1 MRYYCLDCEKLIE
14 VDSDDPKA
22 LTECPICHGSLEDAG
37 LAPGTE
43 INGYE
48 IIEELGRGSYGIV
61 YRAKQL
67 NLERDVALKILS
79 RSHEEEDFVINFF
92 REARAAAG
100 LSHPNIVQAYDA
112 GITDDGTC
120 YFAMELVDGE
130 NVDDK
135 LENQGALRADE
146 AYNIALKIA
155 SALQYAWDRR
165 KLTHGDI
172 KPENIIINRRGEPK
186 LADLGLAKSAFDDDI
201 GHIAATPLY
210 APPEVIR
217 RTVQGVNVQTDIYSF
232 GGTVY
237 HMFAG
242 VPPFNEEDSEKVMR
256 MHLED
261 QHEPLYKKV
270 PVITRELSDFVDRM
284 LAKEPVDRPESWAE
298 IVEFFEDSAEVSFRQ
313 VETTGPRRLSG
324 IKKVERI
331 AIGVVVFILLGVT
344 GWFIGDY
351 LGVFSSTPK
360 TVGKKDV
367 SGGTNVVSNPV
378 SPEAKWLRLKLNLSK
393 ISPGAA
399 CKEIESFLQ
408 HNQILIPAVRKDI
421 EDARQKY
428 EKAEKEYQEAERKRL
443 KKLAFEDQTEKI
455 YKDLMASAK
464 AANEHKMSIKSMQM
478 TVDSIQAFLNKVEKD
493 EKLAVALGR
502 GKRLNLTFE
511 LNKTQSL
518 LSKVREQERFIKLKH
533 AKIWGGYRR
542 GKEASHK
549 EIQVL
554 FKDISASNS
563 WYQALSKFISSPQE
577 MWSRDLMK
585 ECLKDISMKDLKEE
599 PRELYRFATTSFPVK
614 IDILPIFQSRR
625 DTFIGRSLPWPDKEH
640 SGSGY
645 KVKQI
650 TAEYIYFYGK
660 MADGVFT
667 GFKMPWDKLTVVQ
680 QYAMLEKWLIEFP
693 ANLSEEEKITIAFWI
708 LTHKGQRDFYNYSV
722 RHLSSSNAANCRD
735 LLRELLASR
744 RESAAAVEF
753 SDIRKKWNEHKYDDA
768 AIAIVD
774 FQKQY
779 SMTKC
784 GSESKELFNK
794 LNEKLLIVSPLPTA
808 LDGIVEAGKLL
819 DHSNYPGMLKRTSSL
834 ANRCLDL
841 PVIRE
846 VIRVK
851 VLDNLESALTQIA
864 AKSGRKLDS
873 VAGADIDPLA
883 AAAMIPKYRRYTTY
897 PAIADCYLAGCRVLC
912 GDMQP
917 DKDMDSW
924 LKRLNLKMRN
934 KPVISP
940 YLLLAGG
947 IAVDLQASEREK
959 FRIERVFEM
968 LMRDNAIP
976 AKPATMVDVKL
987 ASCGYA
993 LITRR
998 FSRISTILGKP
1009 DEEFKKKPEFLNRH
1023 RLYRLLGEASEL
1035 NSTSK
1040 SLKNLDIYYQ
1050 SIINVTKSSGKDKK
1064 ADAPSIDEQW
1074 ISTVIDL
1081 AAGDKGA
1088 IGRLPELSK
1097 CSDPKMS
1104 GALLTSIVAASEPS
1118 VEALRD
1124 TVELCRPI
1132 VGNNVSVSE
1141 IWYRV
1146 MLLDLVATESPEE
1159 LITLYKKYSS
1169 DQRASAQPYVS
1180 RMVFLGSIVRLI
1192 TGVSDLKTEPVI
1204 FRSFH
1209 NGLNAA
1215 LQGERGAERFF
1226 DGRVNERELEFK
1238 SRSDGFKSLYWPVL
1252 MGGVIDTL
1260 AKKPD
1265 GERFY
1270 NFLRKNSYSLL
1281 PEERLLIQRL
1291 PGLVKSGMTPVN

>member
-37 LAPGTE
+37 LAPGSE

-48 IIEELGRGSYGIV
+48 ILEELGRGSYGIV

-79 RSHEEEDFVINFF
+79 RSHDEEDFVINFF

-256 MHLED
+256 MHLND
-261 QHEPLYKKV
+261 QHEPLYKRV

-284 LAKEPVDRPESWAE
+284 LAKEPEDRPESWAE
-298 IVEFFEDSAEVSFRQ
+298 IVDFLEDSAEVSFRQ
-313 VETTGPRRLSG
+313 VETTGPRHLSG
-324 IKKVERI
+324 IKRAERI
-331 AIGVVVFILLGVT
+331 VIGVLTFVLLGIT

-351 LGVFSSTPK
+351 LGVFTGTPK
-360 TVGKKDV
+360 NVGNKGG
-367 SGGTNVVSNPV
+367 SGGTSVVSNPV
-378 SPEAKWLRLKLNLSK
+378 TPETKWLRLKLNLSK

-399 CKEIESFLQ
+399 CKEIDSFLRRY
-408 HNQILIPAVRKDI
+408 QILIPATRKDI
-421 EDARQKY
+421 EDTRLKY
-428 EKAEKEYQEAERKRL
+428 EKAEKEYQESERKRL
-443 KKLAFEDQTEKI
+443 KKVAFEEHTEKI

-464 AANEHKMSIKSMQM
+464 AAAERKMSIKSMQM
-478 TVDSIQAFLNKVEKD
+478 TVNSIQAFLNKVEKD
-493 EKLAVALGR
+493 DKLAVALGR

-511 LNKTQSL
+511 LNRAQTL
-518 LSKVREQERFIKLKH
+518 LNKVREHERFMKLKH
-533 AKIWGGYRR
+533 SKIWGGYRR
-542 GKEASHK
+542 EQKASLK
-549 EIQVL
+549 EIKVL
-554 FKDISASNS
+554 FNNIGASNA
-563 WYQALSKFISSPQE
+563 WYQALSKFISNPQE

-585 ECLKDISMKDLKEE
+585 ECLKDISPKDLKEE
-599 PRELYRFATTSFPVK
+599 QRELYRFAMTSFPVK
-614 IDILPIFQSRR
+614 IDILSIFKSHR
-625 DTFIGRSLPWPDKEH
+625 DTFIGRSLPWSDKEH
-640 SGSGY
+640 GGSGF

-650 TAEYIYFYGK
+650 NDEYIYFYGK

-667 GFKMPWDKLTVVQ
+667 GFKMPWTKISVAR
-680 QYAMLEKWLIEFP
+680 QYDMLQKWLIEFP
-693 ANLSEEEKITIAFWI
+693 AKLSEDEKITIAFWI
-708 LTHKGQRDFYNYSV
+708 LSHKGQRPFYNYIV
-722 RHLSSSNAANCRD
+722 RHLSRSSAANCRD
-735 LLRELLASR
+735 LFRELLASR

-753 SDIRKKWNEHKYDDA
+753 SDIRKKWNEHKYDEA
-768 AIAIVD
+768 AVAIVD

-784 GSESKELFNK
+784 GVESKELFEK
-794 LNEKLLIVSPLPTA
+794 LNAKLLIVSPLPTA
-808 LDGIVEAGKLL
+808 LNGTVDAGKLL
-819 DHSNYPGMLKRTSSL
+819 DHSNFPAMLKRTSSL

-851 VLDNLESALTQIA
+851 ILDNLESAFTQIA
-864 AKSGRKLDS
+864 AKSGKRPEP
-873 VAGADIDPLA
+873 VASADIDPLSA
-883 AAAMIPKYRRYTTY
+883 AALIPKYRRFAAY
-897 PAIADCYLAGCRVLC
+897 PAVADCYLAACRVLS

-917 DKDMDSW
+917 DKDMSSW
-924 LKRLNLKMRN
+924 LRRLSLKMRTR
-934 KPVISP
+934 PVVSP

-968 LMRDNAIP
+968 LMRGNATP
-976 AKPATMVDVKL
+976 AKPCSMVDVKL
-987 ASCGYA
+987 AASGYA

-998 FSRISTILGKP
+998 FNRISIILAKP
-1009 DEEFKKKPEFLNRH
+1009 DDDFKRKPELLNKH
-1023 RLYRLLGEASEL
+1023 RLYRLIGEASEL

-1050 SIINVTKSSGKDKK
+1050 SILNVTKNTGGKS
-1064 ADAPSIDEQW
+1064 AASPSVDEQW

-1081 AAGDKGA
+1081 SSGDKEA
-1088 IGRLPELSK
+1088 ISRLPELSK
-1097 CSDPKMS
+1097 CSAPRMS
-1104 GALLTSIVAASEPS
+1104 GILLTSIVATSEPS

-1124 TVELCRPI
+1124 TVEICRPVI
-1132 VGNNVSVSE
+1132 GENVSASE

-1159 LITLYKKYSS
+1159 LIALYKKYSS

-1180 RMVFLGSIVRLI
+1180 RMVFLGAIVRLI
-1192 TGVSDLKTEPVI
+1192 TGVSDLKTEPGI

-1209 NGLNAA
+1209 SGLNVA
-1215 LQGERGAERFF
+1215 LQGERIAGRFF
-1226 DGRVNERELEFK
+1226 DGRVTERELDHK
-1238 SRSDGFKSLYWPVL
+1238 SRSDGIKSLYWPVL
-1252 MGGVIDTL
+1252 MGAVIDAF
-1260 AKKPD
+1260 AKQPD

-1281 PEERLLIQRL
+1281 PEERLLLQRL